1 MAGMVP
7 YVILEGA
14 RPMTSQSEQE
24 DVDGLQDQLNAYME
38 RKGLRSTAQ
47 RRLVS
52 DTFFRAPGHL
62 SIDDMLALVR
72 KRDPKV
78 GYATVY
84 RTLKLLVECGLANE
98 RQFEDTVTRFEVA
111 HHDSHHDHLICLGCK
126 RIVEFEDRQI
136 ERLQETVATR
146 FGFELVSHKHELYG
160 LCETCSKTRL

>member
-1 MAGMVP
+1 
-7 YVILEGA
+7 
-14 RPMTSQSEQE
+14 MTSQSEQE

-52 DTFFRAPGHL
+52 DTFFRARGHL

-126 RIVEFEDRQI
+126 LIVEFEDRQI

-160 LCETCSKTRL
+160 LCEKCSKTRL